1 MQQLMCVD
9 NIWYKQMNN
18 VLQTV

>member
-18 VLQTV
+18 ELQTV